1 MSHPSLGAAGTSRS
15 LLVILRCRLFPS
27 LYCLSFSPALT
38 MPWLCS
44 FGHQRVPCLCMSSRV
59 STASVCTDADFHSV
73 ESVVHLADRTASA
86 PTFLSITPMSD
97 ALFLFQHPIRASV
110 APPGFYFN
118 DFPAQNTSPAP
129 PEALHT
135 ATLPL
140 GLRQPMRGSPP
151 PTVFEPHPPL
161 SFLFS
166 LPSSNPGSAPL
177 ATKGFRVYVC
187 RREFPQ
193 HQFALTPISTPL
205 SQWPEVSYFPF
216 HDGRWL

>member
-38 MPWLCS
+38 MPWLCVYVCPREFPQHQFALTPISTPLSQWCTLLTERPRPLLS
-44 FGHQRVPCLCMSSRV
+44 FP
-59 STASVCTDADFHSV
+59 
-73 ESVVHLADRTASA
+73 
-86 PTFLSITPMSD
+86 TPMSD

-205 SQWPEVSYFPF
+205 SQWRTTLTERPRLLLSFP
-216 HDGRWL
+216 